1 MNLPE
6 LEQIRAKTARA
17 IDSNGKGTA
26 SSIEYL
32 NQPFFNNLR
41 DSIIAQ
47 ISLCEQLFIKT
58 TGTYERNAIEREAL
72 ILKLILDLLDLLDY

>member
-1 MNLPE
+1 MNVPE

-17 IDSNGKGTA
+17 IDSNDKGTA

-58 TGTYERNAIEREAL
+58 TRTYERNAIEREAL
-72 ILKLILDLLDLLDY
+72 ILKLILDLLDY